1 MVAGIIV
8 TTDLRTVE
16 LSALD
21 YDSLSEA
28 VGGYLQVVHLR
39 GKFDGFAMYVNE
51 EGKLNGLPVNDLA
64 TVVWEKSFG
73 AFTDVI
79 VGNAVLVNAVTDDEG
94 DELPLSDEQTA
105 YLMAELESCFANL

>member
-16 LSALD
+16 LATLD
-21 YDSLSEA
+21 YASLSEA
-28 VGGYLQVVHLR
+28 VGGYIQIVHLR
-39 GKFDGFAMYVNE
+39 GRFDGFAMYVNE
-51 EGKLNGLPVNDLA
+51 EGKLNGLPMNDLA

-79 VGNAVLVNAVTDDEG
+79 VGGAVIVNTKTDDEG
-94 DELPLSDEQTA
+94 NELPLTDEQTE
-105 YLMAELESCFANL
+105 YLMKELQSCFANL